1 MTGDTYTN
9 ENKVTF
15 TVEGMS
21 ASVSGT
27 DAGTYTNKVV
37 GTPVV
42 KDPHGNDVTDQFKI
56 TTEDGKLTIGRR
68 AVTITAGSAEKEYDG
83 SALTADQA
91 DPKFTIDGFVDG
103 QGISDVTVEG
113 SQTQCGTSASTIKN
127 KSWRFQKGTDG
138 NNYSVTVQPG
148 TLTVKHRSDD
158 KKYAITLTGK
168 SDDRRYL

>member
-56 TTEDGKLTIGRR
+56 TTEDGKLTIDKRS
-68 AVTITAGSAEKEYDG
+68 VTITAGSAERNT
-83 SALTADQA
+83 TAA
-91 DPKFTIDGFVDG
+91 
-103 QGISDVTVEG
+103 
-113 SQTQCGTSASTIKN
+113 
-127 KSWRFQKGTDG
+127 R
-138 NNYSVTVQPG
+138 
-148 TLTVKHRSDD
+148 
-158 KKYAITLTGK
+158 
-168 SDDRRYL
+168 